1 MRLNLPFTLAAAM
14 LITAFLSPPAVAG
27 TKVRVSADQV
37 RMVDGS
43 GEAARAEGR
52 VTIEVVGEVRIEAP
66 VAKLF
71 KGGDGEFERVEFPGW
86 VRVTDLRPSE
96 EGRWQSESNSGGVY
110 DFRTGLYTEFNPKG
124 AFEFTPGQA
133 P

>member
-1 MRLNLPFTLAAAM
+1 MRLQLPITLAAAA
-14 LITAFLSPPAVAG
+14 LIAVAAPAHAG
-27 TKVRVSADQV
+27 TKVKVTADQM
-37 RMVDGS
+37 RLVDET

-52 VTIEVVGEVRIEAP
+52 VTIEVPGEVRIEAP

-71 KGGDGEFERVEFPGW
+71 KGSDGQLERVEFPGW

-96 EGRWQSESNSGGVY
+96 EGQWRSESNSGGVY
-110 DFRTGLYTEFNPKG
+110 DFRTGHYTEFNPTG
-124 AFEFTPGQA
+124 AFELAPGQA

>member
-1 MRLNLPFTLAAAM
+1 MRLKLPTILTAAA
-14 LITAFLSPPAVAG
+14 LIAGFAAAPAAAG
-27 TKVRVSADQV
+27 TKVKVTADQM
-37 RMVDGS
+37 RLADRP

-52 VTIEVVGEVRIEAP
+52 VTIEVPGEVRIEAP
-66 VAKLF
+66 VAKLY
-71 KGGDGEFERVEFPGW
+71 KGGDGQLERVEFPGW

-110 DFRTGLYTEFNPKG
+110 DFRTGQYTEFNPQG
-124 AFEFTPGQA
+124 AFEFAPGQA